1 MTSANT
7 SKARQVLEINTSNQS
22 GALIEQSGEENSK
35 LAQLLN
41 RLYDHP
47 LPSTRGGVIFNTHN
61 YPTKINT
68 SAVVACI
75 MAHTKPGDLV
85 FDGFA
90 GSGVTGLAAT
100 LCDKPDSDL
109 RESVE
114 KILGSATWG
123 SRDCVLYDVSELA
136 TFISSTVLNPPDADR
151 LSKAAQEILSLLDA
165 EWSWIYSA
173 KDTEGSTGKIR
184 HTLWT
189 DHPICPHCGKAST
202 FWRLAVSLS
211 PPSMKSL
218 VRCEQCLREFDVASA
233 PRLTESYFDDL
244 LGQRLERRVRT
255 PAFIYGRTGKSLWRR
270 ATTKEDLKLIDRIN
284 NTSIPPGV
292 PVVRML
298 EGKEGRW
305 GELYRSGYHFGITYL
320 HHFYTR
326 RNLIAIAAAWQTTA
340 AYPKNICNALRF
352 WISSYNA
359 MHSTLMNRVVCKKG
373 AKDFV
378 LTGAQPATLYISSL
392 PVEKNVFA
400 GLRAKLKPITEAF
413 RTLQNREN
421 KVSINCASSL
431 KVKLP
436 DASVDYIFTDP
447 PFGHNIQYSE
457 VSFISEAWLGKA
469 TDSIEEVIISPYQ
482 GKSIQEY
489 QALLSGAFA
498 EAHRILKPGRF
509 MTVAFHSTTPS
520 VWNALRAAW
529 ELTGFKLVRI
539 SLLDKT
545 QSSFKQNTTRGAVK
559 GDPLILLQKP
569 EDAPAAEIKG
579 AEKTTQE
586 RDLHI
591 RDPWDLIT
599 ERLALFNG
607 NGNGVKERTRQRLY
621 SYFISYYL
629 SQGHAIPLDAK
640 SFFAGLDKRFR
651 RRGER
656 YYVKNNDE

>member
-1 MTSANT
+1 MTSTHT
-7 SKARQVLEINTSNQS
+7 SKARQILEPNTLHQS
-22 GALIEQSGEENSK
+22 ETLIDHLGEENSN
-35 LAQLLN
+35 LAPLLN
-41 RLYDHP
+41 RLYDQP
-47 LPSTRGGVIFNTHN
+47 LPSTRSGVIFNTHN

-100 LCDKPDSDL
+100 LCGKPDSDL
-109 RESVE
+109 KKSVE
-114 KILGSATWG
+114 KILGSVTWG
-123 SRDCVLYDVSELA
+123 SRDCALYDVSELA
-136 TFISSTVLNPPDADR
+136 TFISGTVLNPPDVDGF
-151 LSKAAQEILSLLDA
+151 SQAAQEILNLLDA
-165 EWSWIYSA
+165 EWSWMYSI
-173 KDTEGSTGKIR
+173 KDSEDSKGAIR

-189 DHPICPHCGKAST
+189 DHPICPQCGEPST

-218 VRCEQCLREFDVASA
+218 VKCEHCSHEFDVASA
-233 PRLTESYFDDL
+233 PKLTESYFDDL

-270 ATTKEDLKLIDRIN
+270 AVTNEDLKLIKRIN
-284 NTSIPPGV
+284 NTPIPRCA

-298 EGKEGRW
+298 EGKKGRW
-305 GELYRSGYHFGITYL
+305 GELYRSGYHFGITHL

-326 RNLIAIAAAWQTTA
+326 RNLIAIAAAWQATE
-340 AYPKNICNALRF
+340 AYPKNIRNALRF

-359 MHSTLMNRVVCKKG
+359 MHSTLMTRVVCKKD

-400 GLRAKLKPITEAF
+400 GLRTKLKPITEAF
-413 RTLQNREN
+413 RTLQNRSN
-421 KVSINCASSL
+421 KVSVNCGSSL
-431 KVKLP
+431 KVKLS

-447 PFGHNIQYSE
+447 PFGNNIQYSE
-457 VSFISEAWLGKA
+457 VNFISEAWLGKA
-469 TDSIEEVIISPYQ
+469 TDAAEEAIVSSYQ
-482 GKSIQEY
+482 GKAIQEY
-489 QALLSGAFA
+489 EALLAGAFA
-498 EAHRILKPGRF
+498 EAYRILKPGRF

-520 VWNALRAAW
+520 VWNALRNAW
-529 ELTGFKLVRI
+529 ELTGFKLIRI
-539 SLLDKT
+539 SLLDKI
-545 QSSFKQNTTRGAVK
+545 QSSFKQTTTRGAVK

-569 EDAPAAEIKG
+569 EETPLAREIKG
-579 AEKTTQE
+579 VTKRSQE
-586 RDLHI
+586 GGIYI
-591 RDPWDLIT
+591 RDPWDVIA
-599 ERLALFNG
+599 ERLALLNG
-607 NGNGVKERTRQRLY
+607 NGSKERTRQRLY

-629 SQGHAIPLDAK
+629 AQRHAIPLDAN
-640 SFFAGLDKRFR
+640 SFFAELDKRFR

-656 YYVKNNDE
+656 YYLKNNDK